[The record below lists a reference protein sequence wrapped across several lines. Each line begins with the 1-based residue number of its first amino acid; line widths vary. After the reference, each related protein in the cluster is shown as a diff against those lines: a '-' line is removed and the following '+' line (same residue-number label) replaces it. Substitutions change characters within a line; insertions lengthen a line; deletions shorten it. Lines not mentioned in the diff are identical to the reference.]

1 MAVVISG
8 DTGITSVNGTATAPS
23 ITGAD
28 TNTGIVY
35 GTDTLSLATGGVAA
49 VTVDSSQN
57 VGIGTSSP
65 SSYANYTTLT
75 INGTDADIDLLR
87 SGTRQFSLYTTSTQT
102 ALSNIS
108 NLPLTFATNNSEKMR
123 IAADGIITGT
133 AGNLMLVQGTAITSI
148 PALTASLDFSSIPSW
163 VKRIT
168 ISLNSISF
176 AASGAAVVRLGVSNT
191 LVTTGYVAARVGFTT
206 TPAMVYTA
214 VTDGVASFGTTV
226 AAAAA
231 TGQIVI
237 TNLTGNQWVA
247 SGQVTRTTDNVYM
260 PTTGSITLAGALT
273 NLSVVATTSTFD
285 AGSVNIMYE

>member
-1 MAVVISG
+1 MTTIALSGNAGGAGAFTIAV
-8 DTGITSVNGTATAPS
+8 
-23 ITGAD
+23 
-28 TNTGIVY
+28 
-35 GTDTLSLATGGVAA
+35 
-49 VTVDSSQN
+49 
-57 VGIGTSSP
+57 P
-65 SSYANYTTLT
+65 SSANIQTLTLPDATTTLVGQGGT
-75 INGTDADIDLLR
+75 I
-87 SGTRQFSLYTTSTQT
+87 T
-102 ALSNIS
+102 A
-108 NLPLTFATNNSEKMR
+108 
-123 IAADGIITGT
+123 
-133 AGNLMLVQGTAITSI
+133 GTAITS
-148 PALTASLDFSSIPSW
+148 ATGTSLDFPNIPSW

-168 ISLNSISF
+168 ISINSISF

-191 LVTTGYVAARVGFTT
+191 LVLTGYVAARVGFTT

-260 PTTGSITLAGALT
+260 PTTGSITLAGTLT

-285 AGSVNIMYE
+285 AGSINILYE

>member
-1 MAVVISG
+1 M
-8 DTGITSVNGTATAPS
+8 TM
-23 ITGAD
+23 
-28 TNTGIVY
+28 
-35 GTDTLSLATGGVAA
+35 
-49 VTVDSSQN
+49 
-57 VGIGTSSP
+57 
-65 SSYANYTTLT
+65 T
-75 INGTDADIDLLR
+75 ING
-87 SGTRQFSLYTTSTQT
+87 SGTIVGLNAGGLPDSSVTTAEIADLAVTT
-102 ALSNIS
+102 AKVADLAVT
-108 NLPLTFATNNSEKMR
+108 PEKMSQKL
-123 IAADGIITGT
+123 T
-133 AGNLMLVQGTAITSI
+133 AGSAITS
-148 PALTASLDFSSIPSW
+148 ATGSSLDFPSIPSW

-176 AASGAAVVRLGVSNT
+176 AASGAAVVRLGVSNV

-206 TPAMVYTA
+206 TPATVFTS

-285 AGSVNIMYE
+285 AGSINIMYE